1 RQVTAGDQGNTFT
14 LTDTFQN
21 KADTAQT
28 ELNTGSGDDTVNV
41 EHTSGRLQINGVG
54 GQDTVRLGRD
64 HSVRGLK
71 ADVDVAND
79 DGATKLIVDDQADT
93 GPRTVL
99 MTTFFAVGSIEG
111 LAPAVIEYV
120 GPNIGKLI
128 VNGGSGGNTFE
139 VNDTLTNPVTFLPT
153 VINCGSGNDQVR
165 VRRTTTSLVVNGQD
179 GDDRIT
185 VGNDVNT
192 LDDIDASITVKAGVD
207 KDKLDVHDQASTT
220 PHTYTK
226 T

>member
-1 RQVTAGDQGNTFT
+1 IKGRLTVRNTGDHSTLIVRDPNDDQSRDVVLGVQNGFGFITGLAPAAIRYKTNDITTLTVTAGDQGNPFT

-28 ELNTGSGDDTVNV
+28 EPNTGSGDDTVNV

-99 MTTFFAVGSIEG
+99 MTTFFAVG
-111 LAPAVIEYV
+111 
-120 GPNIGKLI
+120 
-128 VNGGSGGNTFE
+128 
-139 VNDTLTNPVTFLPT
+139 
-153 VINCGSGNDQVR
+153 
-165 VRRTTTSLVVNGQD
+165 
-179 GDDRIT
+179 
-185 VGNDVNT
+185 
-192 LDDIDASITVKAGVD
+192 
-207 KDKLDVHDQASTT
+207 
-220 PHTYTK
+220 
-226 T
+226 